1 MPEKTKIAFVGAG
14 GLASRMHYPS
24 LASFEDVAFVA
35 NCDLIEEKARAL
47 AQKFNIPNTYS
58 DYKKMIEKEAPQGV
72 YIIMPPHHMYDIVVW
87 CLAHKLHVFVE
98 KPPGLTARQT
108 RELAYHAERNGC
120 LTMTGFQ
127 RRFAP
132 IFTWGRKRC
141 EESGP
146 IHQVVSCF
154 YKDSRAEYNAY
165 YQGAIDVLTSDA
177 IHAVDAMRYYAGGH
191 VVKVASS
198 VRRLGGAKYE
208 NSFNTLVTFDNG
220 CDGILLANW
229 RTGRRFFKLE
239 LHSPGASFYAD
250 VDADGRFC
258 ANDGKVDERVTSQGI
273 AESTDDYVYAG
284 FKAENRH
291 FIDCIRAKR
300 QPSSHFADAVK
311 TMELVD
317 KIYHSSLGQ

>member
-1 MPEKTKIAFVGAG
+1 MAEKTKVAFIGAG
-14 GLASRMHYPS
+14 GLASAMHYPS

-35 NCDLIEEKARAL
+35 NCDLIEQKARTL
-47 AQKFNIPNTYS
+47 AQKFNIPNTYT
-58 DYKKMIEKEAPQGV
+58 DYRKMIEKERPEAV
-72 YIIMPPHHMYDIVVW
+72 YVIMPPHHMYDIVVW
-87 CLAHKLHVFVE
+87 CLQQKLHVFVE
-98 KPPGLTARQT
+98 KPPGLMKLQT

-141 EESGP
+141 EEFGP
-146 IHQVVSCF
+146 IHQVVACF
-154 YKDSRAEYNAY
+154 YKDARNEYNGY
-165 YQGAIDVLTSDA
+165 YQGAIDILTSDA
-177 IHAVDAMRYYAGGH
+177 VHALDAMRYYAGGN

-198 VRRLGGAKYE
+198 VRRIGTTKYD

-250 VDADGRFC
+250 VDAEGRFC
-258 ANDGKVDERVTSQGI
+258 ANDGKIDERITTQDVAQSKDGYVT
-273 AESTDDYVYAG
+273 AG

-291 FIDCIRAKR
+291 FIDCVKAKK
-300 QPSSHFADAVK
+300 QPSSNFEDAYK

-317 KIYHSSLGQ
+317 RIYHCNW